1 MRINRRQFSAGLFAA
16 AGAVDHH
23 DLVRLVER
31 GITRRGQRA
40 DDRARSRAPLARA
53 TRPTVRF
60 QRKETEQYH
69 LCLGAPG
76 VSRSDHRRFA
86 ALVLDAILGGSASSR
101 LFQEIREKRGMAYS
115 VYSYLSQYSDTGQ
128 IGLYI
133 GTREENLA
141 EAVTI
146 ALAQIE
152 EIAAGGVT
160 DRELR
165 RAKESLKGRIVLSME
180 STSARMNRLGMSLVT
195 GTEILTLDRVV
206 AEIEAVARE
215 VVSELAAV
223 LLAPGR
229 LSAAGIG
236 ILAQASPMMQDMFSR
251 TPLEAAAV
259 VSIISL
265 FNAGG
270 RFTHRFVGADF
281 LFRHENY
288 IRKYKAPKA

>member
-1 MRINRRQFSAGLFAA
+1 
-16 AGAVDHH
+16 
-23 DLVRLVER
+23 
-31 GITRRGQRA
+31 
-40 DDRARSRAPLARA
+40 
-53 TRPTVRF
+53 
-60 QRKETEQYH
+60 
-69 LCLGAPG
+69 
-76 VSRSDHRRFA
+76 
-86 ALVLDAILGGSASSR
+86 
-101 LFQEIREKRGMAYS
+101 MAYS

-236 ILAQASPMMQDMFSR
+236 PREERFLDAVGPALPS
-251 TPLEAAAV
+251 LERAA
-259 VSIISL
+259 
-265 FNAGG
+265 
-270 RFTHRFVGADF
+270 
-281 LFRHENY
+281 
-288 IRKYKAPKA
+288 